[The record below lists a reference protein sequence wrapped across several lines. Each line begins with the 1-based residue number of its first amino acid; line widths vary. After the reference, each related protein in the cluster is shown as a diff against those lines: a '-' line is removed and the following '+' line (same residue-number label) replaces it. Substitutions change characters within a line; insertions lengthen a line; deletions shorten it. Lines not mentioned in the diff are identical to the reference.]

1 MSERPSRRDWT
12 LFSVSVGILFNKN
25 YYCILGWG
33 QRLGWRINIFL
44 DGYVRRDRS
53 IVIVKCIVGS
63 VFFGVGRSV
72 GYRVGVSGNFRFVGV
87 NSKFQDHISKVFR
100 LTITLKIVY

>member
-1 MSERPSRRDWT
+1 M
-12 LFSVSVGILFNKN
+12 
-25 YYCILGWG
+25 
-33 QRLGWRINIFL
+33 
-44 DGYVRRDRS
+44 
-53 IVIVKCIVGS
+53 IVKCIVGS